1 MKILNIVLMSVAHAA
16 SPELRIPAII
26 SPAGDWFVT
35 TSFPGAH
42 NETAN
47 MKLVLSQY
55 DSVPFP
61 RRHPAVNALNFTIH
75 GGANNS
81 ALYNFSSR
89 GYLTFANDA
98 AFFIPA
104 LSVSPY
110 GALLK
115 SARSVAFVRS

>member
-1 MKILNIVLMSVAHAA
+1 MKILNIVLISVAHGA
-16 SPELRIPAII
+16 SPELRIPATIT
-26 SPAGDWFVT
+26 PAGDWFVT

-61 RRHPAVNALNFTIH
+61 RRHPADNALNFTLH

-81 ALYNFSSR
+81 ATYNFSSR
-89 GYLTFANDA
+89 GYLTFGNEA
-98 AFFIPA
+98 AFFTPA

-110 GALLK
+110 GALVR